1 MYQSRIEA
9 ADPKLM
15 AKSHL
20 MDSAAEQSGAL
31 AIGCTEAAGQIQIV
45 AESVAAQAKVLA
57 ELQAVMA
64 SLETDQRQVTDA
76 TDEARMLSENAR
88 GRLKAGADII
98 ATSVSEFAELTAMV
112 MRLGS
117 QLTNF
122 SAAMDQVRR
131 TTRIIDGIA
140 RTTNMLA
147 LNAAIEAE
155 KAGDAGK
162 TFSVVAAEVKKL
174 ASDTR
179 RAIDEIGITMDSLT
193 DEGTAF
199 VAEIQNGMTRS
210 KMAEAGFA
218 RINDTVAEV
227 IDLVAQVDHQADDIA
242 RATSMIHDSV
252 CRVGDELDGF
262 AASAQAN
269 SDKLGGAIKQIGA
282 LEVEANQMLD
292 TIVHSG
298 FAPTDRHFVEL
309 ALQGATDI
317 QMAVDAALAAKEVSM
332 AAVFDTIYRPV
343 PGSNPPQFDN
353 NFNGIA
359 DKLVQPILDCAIALD
374 PRIVVAVISDKNGY
388 LPTHVSSKSHTQRP
402 NDPAWNAL
410 HCRNKCNFMDDATAR
425 AVKSDADFMLT
436 TYRQNLG
443 LHGYRTVKN
452 VFVPLYLGGKRWG
465 NFEVAYSFDN

>member
-1 MYQSRIEA
+1 MYQSCIEPA
-9 ADPKLM
+9 TDPKLI
-15 AKSHL
+15 
-20 MDSAAEQSGAL
+20 DNAAEQSSAL

-45 AESVAAQAKVLA
+45 AESVAAQATVLT

-98 ATSVSEFAELTAMV
+98 ATSIGEFAELTAMV
-112 MRLGS
+112 QRLGG

-131 TTRIIDGIA
+131 TTQIIDGIA

-162 TFSVVAAEVKKL
+162 TFAVVAAEVKKL

-193 DEGTAF
+193 DEGAAF
-199 VAEIQNGMTRS
+199 VSEIQSGMARS
-210 KMAEAGFA
+210 KQAETGFA
-218 RINDTVAEV
+218 RINDTVAQV

-262 AASAQAN
+262 ATASQSNRA
-269 SDKLGGAIKQIGA
+269 KLDETITHIGA
-282 LEVEANQMLD
+282 LEVGANQMLD

-317 QMAVDAALAAKEVSM
+317 QVAVDAAFVAKDVTM
-332 AAVFDTIYRPV
+332 DAVFDTNYRPV
-343 PGSNPPQFDN
+343 EGSDPPQFDN
-353 NFNGIA
+353 RFNAIA
-359 DKLVQPILDCAIALD
+359 DKLVQPVLDTTVASD
-374 PRIVVAVISDKNGY
+374 PRIIVAVISDVNGY
-388 LPTHVSSKSHTQRP
+388 LPTHASSKSHPQRP
-402 NDPAWNAL
+402 DDPAWNAL
-410 HCRNKCNFMDDATAR
+410 HCRNKCNFMDDPTAR

-465 NFEVAYSFDN
+465 NFEVAYSFDK

>member
-9 ADPKLM
+9 ADPR
-15 AKSHL
+15 L
-20 MDSAAEQSGAL
+20 MDNAAEQSSAL

-76 TDEARMLSENAR
+76 TDEARMLSDNAR
-88 GRLKAGADII
+88 GRLKSGAAII
-98 ATSVSEFAELTAMV
+98 SSSVDDFAELTAMV
-112 MRLGS
+112 TRLGA

-131 TTRIIDGIA
+131 TTQIIDGIA

-179 RAIDEIGITMDSLT
+179 RAIDDIGVTMDSLS
-193 DEGTAF
+193 DEGATF
-199 VAEIQNGMTRS
+199 VTEIQNGMARS
-210 KMAEAGFA
+210 KRAEASFA

-227 IDLVAQVDHQADDIA
+227 IELVDQVDHQADDIA

-262 AASAQAN
+262 ATAAKAN
-269 SDKLGGAIKQIGA
+269 SDKLGDAITQIGT
-282 LEVEANQMLD
+282 LEVGANQMLD

-317 QMAVDAALAAKEVSM
+317 QMAVDAALAANQVTME
-332 AAVFDTIYRPV
+332 AVFDSHYRPV
-343 PGSNPPQFDN
+343 DGSNPPQFDN
-353 NFNGIA
+353 KFNGMA
-359 DKLVQPILDCAIALD
+359 DKLVQPILDTAVAQD
-374 PRIVVAVISDKNGY
+374 PRVIVAVITDANGY
-388 LPTHVSSKSHTQRP
+388 LPTHVSSKSHPQRP

-443 LHGYRTVKN
+443 LHGFRTVKN

-465 NFEVAYSFDN
+465 NFEIAYSIDN

>member
-9 ADPKLM
+9 ADPR
-15 AKSHL
+15 L
-20 MDSAAEQSGAL
+20 MDRAAEQSGAL
-31 AIGCTEAAGQIQIV
+31 AVGCTEAAGQIQIV
-45 AESVAAQAKVLA
+45 AESVVAQTKILS

-88 GRLKAGADII
+88 DRLKAGADII
-98 ATSVSEFAELTAMV
+98 ASSVEEFVELTAMV
-112 MRLGS
+112 TRLGA

-131 TTRIIDGIA
+131 TTQIIDSIA

-179 RAIDEIGITMDSLT
+179 RAIDEIGLTMDSLT
-193 DEGTAF
+193 DEGASF
-199 VAEIQNGMTRS
+199 VTEIQNGMARG
-210 KMAEAGFA
+210 KQAEAGFA

-227 IDLVAQVDHQADDIA
+227 IGLVAQVDHQADDIA

-262 AASAQAN
+262 AASAKAN
-269 SDKLGGAIKQIGA
+269 SDKLGEAITHIGS
-282 LEVEANQMLD
+282 LETAANQMLD

-309 ALQGATDI
+309 ALQGATDV
-317 QMAVDAALAAKEVSM
+317 QMVIDAALASKQVTLE
-332 AAVFDTIYRPV
+332 AVFDTNYRPV
-343 PGSNPPQFDN
+343 VGSNPPQFDN
-353 NFNGIA
+353 QFNAFA
-359 DKLVQPILDCAIALD
+359 DKAVQPILDKATAVD
-374 PRIVVAVISDKNGY
+374 PRVIAAVISDVNGY
-388 LPTHVSSKSHTQRP
+388 LPTHVSSKSHPQRA
-402 NDPAWNAL
+402 NDPAWNTL
-410 HCRNKCNFMDDATAR
+410 HSRNKCNFMDDATAR
-425 AVKSDADFMLT
+425 AVASDADFMLT
-436 TYRQNLG
+436 TYRQDLG

-452 VFVPLYLGGKRWG
+452 VLVPLYLGGRRWG
-465 NFEVAYSFDN
+465 NFEVAYSIDK

>member
-9 ADPKLM
+9 ANPKLM
-15 AKSHL
+15 
-20 MDSAAEQSGAL
+20 DNAAEQSGAL

-98 ATSVSEFAELTAMV
+98 ATSVGEFAELTAMV
-112 MRLGS
+112 MRLGA

-131 TTRIIDGIA
+131 TTQIIDGIA

-155 KAGDAGK
+155 KAGEAGK

-179 RAIDEIGITMDSLT
+179 RAIDEIGVTMDSLT

-227 IDLVAQVDHQADDIA
+227 IDLVAQVDHQTDDIA

-262 AASAQAN
+262 ATSAQAN
-269 SDKLGGAIKQIGA
+269 SDKLGGAITQIGS
-282 LEVEANQMLD
+282 LELGANQMLD

-298 FAPTDRHFVEL
+298 FAPTDKHFVEV
-309 ALQGATDI
+309 ALQGATYV
-317 QMAVDAALAAKEVSM
+317 QLAVDEALAANETSIE
-332 AAVFDTIYRPV
+332 AVFDANYHPIV
-343 PGSNPPQFDN
+343 GSNPSQWEN
-353 NFNGIA
+353 RFNEIA
-359 DKLVQPILDCAIALD
+359 DKLVRPILDAAVAAD
-374 PRIVVAVISDKNGY
+374 PRIIGAVVTDMNGY
-388 LPTHVSSKSHTQRP
+388 LPTHISAKSHAQRP
-402 NDPAWNAL
+402 NDPAWNAIN
-410 HCRNKCNFMDDATAR
+410 CRNKCNFMDDATAR
-425 AVKSDADFMLT
+425 AVASDADFMLT

-443 LHGYRTVKN
+443 LHGYRAVRN

-465 NFEVAYSFDN
+465 NFEVAYSIDN

>member
-9 ADPKLM
+9 ADPR
-15 AKSHL
+15 L
-20 MDSAAEQSGAL
+20 MDTAAEQSGAL

-45 AESVAAQAKVLA
+45 AESVAAQAKVLTN
-57 ELQAVMA
+57 LQEVMA
-64 SLETDQRQVTDA
+64 SLETDQRRVTDA

-88 GRLKAGADII
+88 SRLKAGAEII
-98 ATSVSEFAELTAMV
+98 GTSVNEFAELTAMV
-112 MRLGS
+112 TRLGA

-131 TTRIIDGIA
+131 TTQIIDGIA

-155 KAGDAGK
+155 KAGAAGK

-179 RAIDEIGITMDSLT
+179 RAIDEIGITMDSLS
-193 DEGTAF
+193 DEGATF
-199 VAEIQNGMTRS
+199 VTEIKNGMARS
-210 KMAEAGFA
+210 KQAESGFA

-227 IDLVAQVDHQADDIA
+227 IDLVAQVDHQTDGIA

-252 CRVGDELDGF
+252 CRVGDGLHGF
-262 AASAQAN
+262 ATAAQAN
-269 SDKLGGAIKQIGA
+269 RDKLGGAIAQIGL
-282 LEVEANQMLD
+282 LEHDANQMLD

-298 FAPTDRHFVEL
+298 FAPTDRHFVEI
-309 ALQGATDI
+309 ALQGSTDV
-317 QMAVDAALAAKEVSM
+317 QMVIDAALAAGSVTM
-332 AAVFDTIYRPV
+332 DAIFDTNYCPIA
-343 PGSNPPQFDN
+343 GSDPQQFDN
-353 NFNGIA
+353 RFNNMA
-359 DKLVQPILDCAIALD
+359 DKLIQPLLDATVGAD
-374 PRIVVAVISDKNGY
+374 PRVIGAVVTDMNGY
-388 LPTHVSSKSHTQRP
+388 LPTHISAKSHPQRA

-425 AVKSDADFMLT
+425 AVASDADFMLT

-452 VFVPLYLGGKRWG
+452 VFVPLFLGGKRWG
-465 NFEVAYSFDN
+465 NFEVAYSIDN

>member
-9 ADPKLM
+9 ADPR
-15 AKSHL
+15 L
-20 MDSAAEQSGAL
+20 MDNAAEQSGAL

-88 GRLKAGADII
+88 ERLKAGADII
-98 ATSVSEFAELTAMV
+98 ATSVEEFSGLTAMV
-112 MRLGS
+112 MRLGA

-131 TTRIIDGIA
+131 TTQIIDGIA

-155 KAGDAGK
+155 KAGEAGK

-179 RAIDEIGITMDSLT
+179 SAIDEIRVTMDSLT
-193 DEGTAF
+193 DEGAAF

-210 KMAEAGFA
+210 KQAEAGFA
-218 RINDTVAEV
+218 RINDTVSEV
-227 IDLVAQVDHQADDIA
+227 INVVAQVDHQADDIA
-242 RATSMIHDSV
+242 RATSIIHDSV
-252 CRVGDELDGF
+252 CRVGAELDGF
-262 AASAQAN
+262 AISAKANSAQ
-269 SDKLGGAIKQIGA
+269 LGDAITQMVALEIGA
-282 LEVEANQMLD
+282 NEMLD
-292 TIVHSG
+292 AIVHSG

-317 QMAVDAALAAKEVSM
+317 QMAIDAAIAANHVTMET
-332 AAVFDTIYRPV
+332 VFDTNYSAID
-343 PGSNPPQFDN
+343 GSDPPQFN
-353 NFNGIA
+353 NQFNVTA
-359 DKLVQPILDCAIALD
+359 DEIVQPILDGTIALD
-374 PRIVVAVISDKNGY
+374 PRIIVAVISDKNGY
-388 LPTHVSSKSHTQRP
+388 LPTHASSKSYPQRP

-410 HCRNKCNFMDDATAR
+410 HCRNKCNFMDSATAR
-425 AVKSDADFMLT
+425 AVNSDADFMLT

-452 VFVPLYLGGKRWG
+452 VFVPLCLGGKRWG
-465 NFEVAYSFDN
+465 NFEVAYSIDN

>member
-1 MYQSRIEA
+1 MYHSRIEPA
-9 ADPKLM
+9 ADPR
-15 AKSHL
+15 L
-20 MDSAAEQSGAL
+20 MDNAAEQSGAL

-57 ELQAVMA
+57 ELQAVMT

-98 ATSVSEFAELTAMV
+98 ATSVGEFAELTAMV
-112 MRLGS
+112 MRLGG

-131 TTRIIDGIA
+131 TTQIIDGIA

-155 KAGDAGK
+155 KAGEAGK

-179 RAIDEIGITMDSLT
+179 RAIDEIGVTMDSLT

-210 KMAEAGFA
+210 KMAEVGFA

-269 SDKLGGAIKQIGA
+269 RDKLGGTIKHIGA
-282 LEVEANQMLD
+282 LEVGANQMLD

-317 QMAVDAALAAKEVSM
+317 QMAVDSALAAKEVTM

-343 PGSNPPQFDN
+343 AGSNPPQFET
-353 NFNGIA
+353 NFNAMA

-374 PRIVVAVISDKNGY
+374 PRIIVAVISDVNGY
-388 LPTHVSSKSHTQRP
+388 LPTHASSKSHPQRP